1 MPPARPPVTSEVL
14 RWAIEESGYS
24 AEDLAVGLKL
34 DAATVEAWITGDDG
48 PTQGQFTKL
57 AERLHRPKSIFFL
70 PEPPTTGGV
79 PPRLRSAV
87 GRTTRRLSA
96 AELLPVRRARRM
108 QRLLSLLERDEHG
121 EAVEMP
127 RVTITS
133 PADVAGA
140 RLRIWLGVTLQEQRD
155 WSSGREAFNAWRD
168 ALERRG
174 VVVMQL
180 QLGSDGLRGFSLA
193 DDFAPLVAVN
203 TRENPQ
209 ARIFTLLHEL
219 AHVGSGTAT
228 SCLGEVGHGP
238 GTDDVERWCE
248 AVASA
253 AVLPQ
258 DALRAAVQ
266 TAAVAVEPDFALVQE
281 LALEFNVSLRATAV
295 AFIRSGLADDTLYA
309 DVEEAAPT
317 ADFDKGFG
325 RGGGLR
331 APKRRLNEVG
341 PRAAMTV
348 LRAVSDHRLNELDAR
363 RYLRLGGAE
372 IVELADEIGTLA

>member
-1 MPPARPPVTSEVL
+1 VTSEVL
-14 RWAIEESGYS
+14 KWAIEESGYS
-24 AEDLAVGLKL
+24 AEDLAASLKL
-34 DAATVEAWITGDDG
+34 DAATVEAWITGDDR

-70 PEPPTTGGV
+70 PEPPKTGGV

-87 GRTTRRLSA
+87 GRTTRQLSA
-96 AELLPVRRARRM
+96 AELLHVRRARRM

-127 RVTITS
+127 DVTVTS
-133 PADVAGA
+133 PADIAGA
-140 RLRIWLGVTLQEQRD
+140 RLRTWLRVTLQEQRD
-155 WSSGREAFNAWRD
+155 WSTAREAFDAWRH

-174 VVVMQL
+174 VVVMEL
-180 QLGSDGLRGFSLA
+180 QLGGDGLRGFSLA

-203 TRENPQ
+203 TRENLQ

-219 AHVGSGTAT
+219 AHLGSGTGT
-228 SCLGEVGHGP
+228 SCLEDVMHGP
-238 GTDDVERWCE
+238 GADEVERWCDG
-248 AVASA
+248 VASA

-258 DALRAAVQ
+258 DALHAELQAAAV
-266 TAAVAVEPDFALVQE
+266 TAEPDFALVRE
-281 LALEFNVSLRATAV
+281 IAAKFNVSLRATAV
-295 AFIRSGLADDTLYA
+295 ALIRSGLAADTLYA

-325 RGGGLR
+325 RAGSQR

-341 PRAAMTV
+341 PRAAMAV
-348 LRAVSDHRLNELDAR
+348 LRALSDHRLNELEAR
-363 RYLRLGGAE
+363 RYLRLDGAE
-372 IVELADEIGTLA
+372 IVELADEIGTSA